1 MNEEQESTTTI
12 GVSDDKDDNKN
23 ANQSKG
29 NRHGRSANRYGNHGR
44 FFEGAEPKIGGILGF
59 KAERIDKKHTHEKF
73 KDKLINYVGRE
84 FKNADD
90 ILPMLR
96 EGADPKADFK
106 TNHLPKPL
114 SAGDANNEIKKAIL
128 KERIKMYIARESQ
141 LDENVTKL
149 YNVIW
154 GQCTDQLQSAIKYQ
168 SQYEEKS
175 KKRTRYG
182 C

>member
-1 MNEEQESTTTI
+1 
-12 GVSDDKDDNKN
+12 
-23 ANQSKG
+23 
-29 NRHGRSANRYGNHGR
+29 
-44 FFEGAEPKIGGILGF
+44 
-59 KAERIDKKHTHEKF
+59 
-73 KDKLINYVGRE
+73 LINYVGCE

-90 ILPMLR
+90 ILPILR
-96 EGADPKADFK
+96 EGTDPKADFE

-114 SAGDANNEIKKAIL
+114 SAGDASNEIKNAIL

-175 KKRTRYG
+175 KRRRTCYG